1 MKKMRLVPI
10 GPVDRRAPDVQTMIL
25 LRKLMQEKR
34 VPIAA
39 NSQGIQTTTNEFT
52 QVPIATNSQGIQTT
66 TNEFTQTEAT
76 EQETQTVD
84 LEDYIPQSTTN
95 QPLVQPSIQ
104 SPIQHSAIQSPTEQN
119 VQNAPDDSLTEK
131 LLYRYSKF
139 LKLVKKY
146 TEAIEEEEYKE
157 SDDAEKVKLLREIE
171 KEVAKF

>member
-52 QVPIATNSQGIQTT
+52 Q
-66 TNEFTQTEAT
+66 TEAT

-84 LEDYIPQSTTN
+84 LEDYVPQSTTN
-95 QPLVQPSIQ
+95 QPLVQPSI
-104 SPIQHSAIQSPTEQN
+104 
-119 VQNAPDDSLTEK
+119 
-131 LLYRYSKF
+131 
-139 LKLVKKY
+139 
-146 TEAIEEEEYKE
+146 
-157 SDDAEKVKLLREIE
+157 
-171 KEVAKF
+171 